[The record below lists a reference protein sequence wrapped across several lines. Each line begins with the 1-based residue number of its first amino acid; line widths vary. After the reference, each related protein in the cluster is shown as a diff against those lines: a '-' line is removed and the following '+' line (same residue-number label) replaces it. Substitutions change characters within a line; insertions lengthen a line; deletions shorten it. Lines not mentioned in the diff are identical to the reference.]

1 MHTEDL
7 MSAPEI
13 EEYTSESVGF
23 RLLVPKGGPQLFEA
37 PVDFSRSAANRP
49 LQLLHVGYVR
59 ELYAASNTT
68 TVAVGRLRD
77 LDNPETAK
85 EKLCVFSLANTSCVR
100 FNCTNEYLYIVA
112 DGRIHRARVDD
123 ILNGDASPTVME
135 SEIVTHFEPHFSDP
149 SAYLYISSDKLISKT
164 SSGKREFNDIKS
176 ASYNP
181 YTSEIGMVHGS
192 CFQTESISF
201 TASEWGNLIA
211 VSCLDK
217 DSWYLVGLPLDS
229 EEDQDPI
236 HIHFVSPKDGP
247 LLWSV
252 IPVLPPVGF
261 VERAPTVYC
270 TSIVDWI
277 DNSTFSFLAYGLST
291 DVSVVERRAE
301 TRLLNP
307 VNDTDRAELPMDDDS
322 GEDTFPIGF
331 AIDLSGKNITVEDV
345 CTAIDEAKGVLP
357 RLMCL
362 NNEGRLFMWHL
373 FDSEAV
379 NKETASLQRP
389 LEHIIRLSSELTSV
403 DSSTKPEPRAEA
415 ERPTDTK
422 VLAVSETTPLTNDA
436 PLAFGQVKFGSSST
450 KSVFGNASTNSP
462 FGSGSSPFLSASGN
476 SAIGGAFGKSSFGTG
491 KSASGTTLNSTPG
504 NTSGNAVFGNTGFG
518 KPAFGATGFAKAGF
532 PASSGTP
539 LFEST
544 GFGSAGSKPFGAS
557 AQGGSVFSQFAA
569 SGSSPFAS
577 MSSGTNIFGAA
588 STSANTSPFASLNQK
603 KSIFGT
609 SEAESSQ
616 TYSKTKSIFDLD
628 SKSILGTQESRANKF
643 GSSLGNFSQGTDG
656 QPQSE
661 KSENDDSAWNTT
673 KSSPDDLLH
682 MIGKYQ
688 INDGELPVTGPND
701 AKPNEVDP
709 EDEYQD
715 FENSSDNSASDGPLD
730 DAVRDGDE
738 KDDEDQQS
746 ESDHEPAKPEMLGIP
761 EALSSPLPVSAALT
775 NRGGAIGSTKPD
787 LFPKLNTF
795 QRETFQPDAP
805 KDAPLMQKEPLS
817 KVAPK
822 PTLREVLSSTEFLR
836 FGGFSGPYA
845 PTADVPGRMV
855 QLVQFAQAHFDV
867 LVMNVELLAKVVAAY
882 MENPDGEEQEWT
894 LASIADLQRTIS
906 KLRAYVDQTSRQYQ
920 DLNDKVSK
928 LLKNYDEAETLTHR
942 LQDLVAHIGQFEQ
955 SLKADKIKERPMGIR
970 EEQLKL
976 KIRQSL
982 ARVQGLRDDVLQK
995 LIPFGIKMDL
1005 SENSAARIHKVE
1017 TVIRQISAKT
1027 RLYTEQMLAL
1037 ENELAGCPQSQRLA
1051 ITDSEPPSFE
1061 RTSKKFFSLRVR
1073 LAAADKYTS
1082 VDGR

>member
-1 MHTEDL
+1 MHTVDL

-23 RLLVPKGGPQLFEA
+23 RLLVPKGGLQFFEA

-149 SAYLYISSDKLISKT
+149 SAYLYISSDKLISKA

-176 ASYNP
+176 ASYNS

-192 CFQTESISF
+192 CFQTESTSF

-217 DSWYLVGLPLDS
+217 DSWYLVGLPLDT

-236 HIHFVSPKDGP
+236 HILFVSPKDGP

-291 DVSVVERRAE
+291 DVNVVERRAE

-307 VNDTDRAELPMDDDS
+307 VNDTDRAELPMDDVS

-403 DSSTKPEPRAEA
+403 DSS
-415 ERPTDTK
+415 
-422 VLAVSETTPLTNDA
+422 
-436 PLAFGQVKFGSSST
+436 
-450 KSVFGNASTNSP
+450 
-462 FGSGSSPFLSASGN
+462 
-476 SAIGGAFGKSSFGTG
+476 
-491 KSASGTTLNSTPG
+491 
-504 NTSGNAVFGNTGFG
+504 NAVFGNTGFG

-544 GFGSAGSKPFGAS
+544 GFGSAASKPFGAS
-557 AQGGSVFSQFAA
+557 ALGGSYFGQFAA
-569 SGSSPFAS
+569 SGSSPFA
-577 MSSGTNIFGAA
+577 N
-588 STSANTSPFASLNQK
+588 
-603 KSIFGT
+603 
-609 SEAESSQ
+609 
-616 TYSKTKSIFDLD
+616 
-628 SKSILGTQESRANKF
+628 
-643 GSSLGNFSQGTDG
+643 G
-656 QPQSE
+656 QPQSG
-661 KSENDDSAWNTT
+661 KSENDDSACITT
-673 KSSPDDLLH
+673 KSSPDDLLD

-688 INDGELPVTGPND
+688 INDGELPVTEPND

-709 EDEYQD
+709 EDEYHD
-715 FENSSDNSASDGPLD
+715 FEKSSENSASDGSLD

-746 ESDHEPAKPEMLGIP
+746 ESDHEPAKPELQRMP
-761 EALSSPLPVSAALT
+761 EAPSSPLPVSADLT

-795 QRETFQPDAP
+795 QTETFQPDAP
-805 KDAPLMQKEPLS
+805 KDAPLMQKEPVS

-845 PTADVPGRMV
+845 PTADVPGRMI

-894 LASIADLQRTIS
+894 LASIADLQRAIS

-928 LLKNYDEAETLTHR
+928 LLKNYEEAETVTHR

-955 SLKADKIKERPMGIR
+955 SLKSDKIKERPMGIR

-1027 RLYTEQMLAL
+1027 RLYTDQMLAL
-1037 ENELAGCPQSQRLA
+1037 ENELAGCPQAQRLA